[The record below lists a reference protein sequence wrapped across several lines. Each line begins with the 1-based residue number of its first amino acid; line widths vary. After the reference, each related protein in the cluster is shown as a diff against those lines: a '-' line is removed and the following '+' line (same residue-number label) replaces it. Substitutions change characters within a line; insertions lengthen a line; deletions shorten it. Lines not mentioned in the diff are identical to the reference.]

1 MTIDEMKEKKREL
14 GLTNEMI
21 SSASGVPLSTV
32 QKVFGGVTSSP
43 RRLTL
48 SAIEKALQSAGE
60 NKSFYDRHSTSSER
74 QMLHEPSGNYNVIR
88 KDKKYTLDDYYAL
101 PEERRVELID
111 GVIYDMA
118 APSAIHQRILG
129 DLYVLFRECADKYGM
144 PCEVFLSP
152 FDVHLDKDNYT
163 MVQPDLLAVCGETDE
178 EIVTRFEGAPD
189 LVVEILSPSS
199 RSKDQVLKLYKYQN
213 AGVKEYWI
221 VDPDHET
228 VMVYDF
234 RDGNF
239 YPEKYDFDS
248 VIPIHISNG
257 QCSIDFSRVNRALKK
272 VRASK

>member
-74 QMLHEPSGNYNVIR
+74 QMLHEPTGNYNVIR

-101 PEERRVELID
+101 PDERRVELID

-129 DLYVLFRECADKYGM
+129 DLYVLFRECTDKYGM

-152 FDVHLDKDNYT
+152 FDVRLDKDNYT
-163 MVQPDLLAVCGETDE
+163 MVQPDLLAVCGENDE
-178 EIVTRFEGAPD
+178 EIEIRYEGAPD

-199 RSKDQVLKLYKYQN
+199 RSKDQVLKLYKYHN
-213 AGVKEYWI
+213 AGVREYWI
-221 VDPDHET
+221 IDPKYKT
-228 VMVYDF
+228 VTVHRFEDEDYTPQVYKF
-234 RDGNF
+234 
-239 YPEKYDFDS
+239 ES
-248 VIPIHISNG
+248 QIPVGISQG
-257 QCSIDFSRVNRALKK
+257 KCTIDFSRVG
-272 VRASK
+272 VRPFR

>member
-152 FDVHLDKDNYT
+152 FDVRLDKDNYT

-178 EIVTRFEGAPD
+178 EIVTRYEGAPD

-213 AGVKEYWI
+213 AGVREYWI
-221 VDPDHET
+221 VDPKFKT
-228 VMVYDF
+228 VTVHCFESEDYAPQVYQF
-234 RDGNF
+234 
-239 YPEKYDFDS
+239 ES
-248 VIPIHISNG
+248 QIPVGISHG
-257 QCSIDFSRVNRALKK
+257 KCTIDFSRVG
-272 VRASK
+272 VRPFR

>member
-101 PEERRVELID
+101 PDERRVELID

-178 EIVTRFEGAPD
+178 EIETRYEGAPD

-199 RSKDQVLKLYKYQN
+199 RLKDQVLKLYKYHN
-213 AGVKEYWI
+213 AGVREYWI
-221 VDPDHET
+221 VDPKFRT
-228 VMVYDF
+228 VTVHCFENEDYAPQVYKF
-234 RDGNF
+234 
-239 YPEKYDFDS
+239 ES
-248 VIPIHISNG
+248 QIPVGISQG
-257 QCSIDFSRVNRALKK
+257 KCTIDFSRVG
-272 VRASK
+272 VRPFR